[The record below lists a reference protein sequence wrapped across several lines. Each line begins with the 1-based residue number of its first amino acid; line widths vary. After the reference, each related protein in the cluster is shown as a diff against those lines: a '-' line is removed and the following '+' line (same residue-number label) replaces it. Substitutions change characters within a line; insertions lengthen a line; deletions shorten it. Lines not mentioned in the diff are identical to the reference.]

1 MFTFVPLTNLTS
13 LHKLNNICRHAWP
26 IEQALHPL
34 STGHLARMA
43 PNRRLMHGFDDLLF
57 NPLTIPHV
65 QSPFIPE
72 YPLVEPEVRIL
83 WFRVKYQLTQQ
94 VLAMLI
100 PKVTVL

>member
-1 MFTFVPLTNLTS
+1 MLTLVPLAHLTS
-13 LHKLNNICRHAWP
+13 LHKINNVP
-26 IEQALHPL
+26 LHPEPIKHALQSL
-34 STGHLARMA
+34 STGSLARMTS
-43 PNRRLMHGFDDLLF
+43 NRGLMHGFDYLLF
-57 NPLTIPHV
+57 NLLTIPRV